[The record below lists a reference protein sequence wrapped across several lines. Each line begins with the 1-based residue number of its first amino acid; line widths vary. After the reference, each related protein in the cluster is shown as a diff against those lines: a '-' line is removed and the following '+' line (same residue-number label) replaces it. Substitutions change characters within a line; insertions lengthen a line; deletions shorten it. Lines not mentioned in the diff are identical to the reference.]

1 MRPYQAPLKRC
12 LLACAF
18 AVAGVLF
25 IVIIGRAGSKPVRV
39 EFQTAPLTIETAGG
53 ERFSFTVEIALSP
66 AQLQRGLMY
75 RTGLAPDR
83 GMLFAF
89 DHLQTVRMW
98 MKNTFIP
105 LDMLFLDA
113 SGVIISIKTN
123 AVPFSH
129 HIIASRAPARYAV
142 ELAGGTVSR
151 LGITDG
157 DRVDSPAMQTRV
169 AGSN

>member
-1 MRPYQAPLKRC
+1 MKPYQAQLKRR
-12 LLACAF
+12 LLASAF
-18 AVAGVLF
+18 VVAGVLL
-25 IVIIGRAGSKPVRV
+25 IVIIGRAGSRPARV
-39 EFQTAPLTIETAGG
+39 QFQTAPLTIETAGG
-53 ERFSFTVEIALSP
+53 ERFSFTAEIAFSP
-66 AQLQRGLMY
+66 AQLHRGLMY
-75 RTGLAPDR
+75 RSRLAPDH

-89 DHLQTVRMW
+89 DNLQTIRMW

-113 SGVIISIKTN
+113 SGVIININTN
-123 AVPFSH
+123 TVPFSQ

-169 AGSN
+169 VESN

>member
-1 MRPYQAPLKRC
+1 MKPYRAQLKQR
-12 LLACAF
+12 LLASALVVF
-18 AVAGVLF
+18 GVVL
-25 IVIIGRAGSKPVRV
+25 IVIMGRAGSKPVRV
-39 EFQTAPLTIETAGG
+39 EFRTAPLAIETARG
-53 ERFSFTVEIALSP
+53 ERFSFTVEVAVSP
-66 AQLQRGLMY
+66 AQVHRGLMY
-75 RTGLAPDR
+75 RTRLSPDH

-98 MKNTFIP
+98 MQNTFIP

-123 AVPFSH
+123 TVPLSR

-169 AGSN
+169 ARSN